1 MDEKLKYMIDIL
13 VDNNIVSKDEITNE
27 NYSDILSNIADGID
41 SILYMSIL
49 VDIEEKYGIE
59 LPENVLEKNVFENID
74 DFISIINDRINSHS

>member
-1 MDEKLKYMIDIL
+1 MIDIL